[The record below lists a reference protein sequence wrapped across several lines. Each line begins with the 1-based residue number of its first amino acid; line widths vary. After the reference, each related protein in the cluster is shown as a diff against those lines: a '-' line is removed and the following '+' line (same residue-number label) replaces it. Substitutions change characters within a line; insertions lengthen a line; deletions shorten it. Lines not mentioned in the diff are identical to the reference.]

1 MLEVLKDNKLY
12 LNLKK
17 YKFLIESLIF
27 LGFVISATR
36 LWRRESLQ
44 LYKTGQ
50 LHLVYMK
57 QSAFMDLLP
66 FTGDLLRTLVL

>member
-1 MLEVLKDNKLY
+1 MEVLKDNKLY

-44 LYKTGQ
+44 LYKTDQ